1 MLIKRGRGPN
11 PLKGWRID
19 KSTIRTVGRD
29 LRRPECILAERD
41 GTLWAADARGGVMR
55 INPDGTQAL
64 ISQSPDEHFNLS
76 ANSEQSLLFG
86 TLPNGLAFSETG
98 DILIANFGTDRL
110 ELMTRTGQT
119 RVLHDS
125 LDGKPLG
132 KVNFVLRDSKNRIW
146 ITVSTRVNPWDKALR
161 STLADGYILLL
172 DERGLRIV
180 AEGFAFTNEVK
191 FDADEQWLY
200 VAESAAKH
208 VTRMRVT
215 SKGELTD
222 REVFGPSSLGSG
234 FIDGI
239 SFDSYGNLW
248 GTMVIADRLIAI
260 TPQGDVLE
268 LLDDGNH
275 EANVRAEAEYA
286 TGNAISFDTLNTTG
300 GTIATWLASLTF
312 GGTDLKTVYLGG
324 LKASTIPYFESPVAG
339 LPLAHW

>member
-1 MLIKRGRGPN
+1 MLIKRGKGPN
-11 PLKGWRID
+11 PLKGWQVDR
-19 KSTIRTVGRD
+19 SAIRTIGQD

-64 ISQSPDEHFNLS
+64 IAQSPDDHFDLRV
-76 ANSEQSLLFG
+76 NSEQSLLFG
-86 TLPNGLAFSETG
+86 TLPNGLAFSKTG

-110 ELMTRTGQT
+110 ELMTRDGKIRT
-119 RVLHDS
+119 LYDS

-132 KVNFVLRDSKNRIW
+132 KVNFVMRDSRDRIW

-172 DERGLRIV
+172 DEHGLRV
-180 AEGFAFTNEVK
+180 AAEGFAFTNEVK
-191 FDADEQWLY
+191 FDADEEWLY
-200 VAESAAKH
+200 IAESAAKR

-215 SKGELTD
+215 AKGELTD
-222 REVFGPSSLGSG
+222 REIYGPANLGDG

-260 TPQGDVLE
+260 TPEGDVLE

-275 EANVRAEAEYA
+275 EANARAEAEYA
-286 TGNAISFDTLNTTG
+286 TGNPITFETLNATG
-300 GTIATWLASLTF
+300 GSIATWLACVTF
-312 GGTDLKTVYLGG
+312 GGADLKTAYLGG

>member
-1 MLIKRGRGPN
+1 MLIKRGNGPN
-11 PLKGWRID
+11 PLKGWQVER
-19 KSTIRTVGRD
+19 SAIRTIGRD

-64 ISQSPDEHFNLS
+64 IAQSPDDHFDLRV
-76 ANSEQSLLFG
+76 NSEQSLLFG
-86 TLPNGLAFSETG
+86 TLPNGLAFSKTG

-110 ELMTRTGQT
+110 ELMTRDGKIRT
-119 RVLHDS
+119 LYDS

-132 KVNFVLRDSKNRIW
+132 KVNFVMRDSRDRIW

-172 DERGLRIV
+172 DEHGLRV
-180 AEGFAFTNEVK
+180 AAEGFAFTNEVK
-191 FDADEQWLY
+191 FDADEEWLY
-200 VAESAAKH
+200 IAESAAKR

-215 SKGELTD
+215 AKGELTD
-222 REVFGPSSLGSG
+222 REIYGPANLGDG

-239 SFDSYGNLW
+239 SFDS
-248 GTMVIADRLIAI
+248 
-260 TPQGDVLE
+260 
-268 LLDDGNH
+268 DGNH
-275 EANVRAEAEYA
+275 EANARAEAEYA
-286 TGNAISFDTLNTTG
+286 TGNPISFETLNATG
-300 GTIATWLASLTF
+300 GSIATWLACVTF
-312 GGTDLKTVYLGG
+312 GGADLKTAYLGG